1 VIWLVRHGQSEL
13 NAAGVRHRREN
24 TPLTAL
30 GLAQAHAVDIATLD
44 TFRVL
49 TSPLLRAYATACIIA
64 LNHGSAAPV
73 VVDVLAERD
82 WGQDCDVAAKPAAD
96 LLRGIPEDQDT
107 VIVTHAGIIKGLL
120 GTDVTPANGAVISW
134 P

>member
-13 NAAGVRHRREN
+13 NAVGVRHRREE

-30 GLAQAHAVDIATLD
+30 GLAQAHAVDIPTLNA
-44 TFRVL
+44 FQVL
-49 TSPLLRAYATACIIA
+49 TSPLLRAHATAGIIA
-64 LNHGSAAPV
+64 RKHKVAAPV

-82 WGQDCDVAAKPAAD
+82 WDQDCDVAAKPALD
-96 LLRGIPEDQDT
+96 LLNAIPADQHT

-120 GTDVTPANGAVISW
+120 GTDVTPANGAVIPW